1 MQDSSDK
8 KGYKIIKFIFYLKYF
23 LIICLILFA
32 FNLNAQVFFNS
43 THISTW
49 HQQFDQPA
57 LSGQSEGIRTF
68 AAYRSQW
75 VGLQGAPNTIF
86 LGADMKL
93 PLKNSSGGVFLSHD
107 MAGATAITSAHVTYA
122 YSIPIKSNSIS
133 IGAKLGIV
141 NMTLDGSKLVSPSD
155 NIGIEDPLISENKSS
170 TIRPEVGIG
179 VAFNHPIFF
188 AHLFV
193 NNIANF
199 TSKLDGF
206 DKQFNTS
213 YGRYLGV
220 GGGAEIPL
228 SQKFSLNPS
237 VLLRSDFVNYQFDIS
252 LSTTFLK
259 KYTFG
264 IGSRGYNKSSF
275 ESLFFITKIKL
286 PKGIGL
292 IYSYDLSI
300 NSIKLASNGS
310 HEVSI
315 QYIIPKKYVSN
326 RTKIIN
332 HPRYL

>member
-1 MQDSSDK
+1 MV
-8 KGYKIIKFIFYLKYF
+8 
-23 LIICLILFA
+23 LFA
-32 FNLNAQVFFNS
+32 FTLNAQVFFNS

-68 AAYRSQW
+68 AAYRYQW
-75 VGLQGAPNTIF
+75 VGLEGAPNTIF

-93 PLKNSSGGVFLSHD
+93 PIKNSSGGIFISHD
-107 MAGATAITSAHVTYA
+107 RAGATAITSAHMTYA
-122 YSIPIKSNSIS
+122 YSFPIKNNSLS

-141 NMTLDGSKLVSPSD
+141 NMTLDGSKLVTSSD
-155 NIGIEDPLISENKSS
+155 NIGIQDPLLNESKSS
-170 TIRPEVGIG
+170 SLRPEVGIG

-193 NNIANF
+193 NNLANF
-199 TSKLDGF
+199 KSKLDGIDNEF
-206 DKQFNTS
+206 STT
-213 YGRYLGV
+213 YGRYMGI
-220 GGGAEIPL
+220 GGGAEIPIRE
-228 SQKFSLNPS
+228 KFSLNPTI
-237 VLLRSDFVNYQFDIS
+237 LLRSDFIKYQFDIS

-264 IGSRGYNKSSF
+264 IGSRGYNKTSF

-292 IYSYDLSI
+292 MYSYDLSQ

-310 HEVSI
+310 HEVSF
-315 QYIIPKKYVSN
+315 QCIIPKKYLSN